1 MLRIGITGGIG
12 SGKSTIAKVFS
23 ILGIPVYYADDAA
36 KRLMN
41 TDDELKQNIQQHF
54 GSETYKQGNLDRTHL
69 GKIVFNDVYKL
80 ELLNKL
86 VHPVTIND
94 ANNWMMKQNAPYVIK
109 EAALLFETSAQEGLD
124 YIIGVFAPRH
134 LRLHRTMQRD
144 VITKEE
150 VEKRMDRQ
158 VDENIKMKLCDFI
171 IYNDEQQLVIPQVL
185 SLHQRFTKNGIGN
198 LPAGRQVRN

>member
-23 ILGIPVYYADDAA
+23 TLGIPVYYADDAA

-41 TDDELKQNIQQHF
+41 ADEELKKNIQKQF
-54 GSETYKQGNLDRTHL
+54 GPETYKDGLLDRSYL
-69 GKIVFNDVYKL
+69 GKLVFNDPYKL
-80 ELLNKL
+80 DLLNKL

-94 ANNWMMKQNAPYVIK
+94 ASVWMMKQSTPYVIK

-124 YIIGVFAPRH
+124 YIIGVFAPGH

-144 VITKEE
+144 KVSKEE
-150 VEKRMDRQ
+150 VEKRMERQ
-158 VDENIKMKLCDFI
+158 IDENIKMKLCDFI

-185 SLHQRFTKNGIGN
+185 ALHYRFIKNRFGIRN
-198 LPAGRQVRN
+198 L